1 MISKDDDFLEF
12 ISLFFFIIWN
22 CLIFI
27 EMEIGC
33 ELKGME
39 PVDVL
44 RLQYMS
50 DTIFCISIYYDRYL
64 KIIIKCY
71 LA

>member
-1 MISKDDDFLEF
+1 
-12 ISLFFFIIWN
+12 
-22 CLIFI
+22 
-27 EMEIGC
+27 MEIVC

-50 DTIFCISIYYDRYL
+50 DTIFCISIYYDCYL